1 MRADPR
7 AAVEQAPPSV
17 RGRAPLCGN
26 AGRAKI
32 EPCLVGRSDEDR
44 TTLPDSPPTEITMR
58 FLLWLLL
65 TASVLGNAY
74 VNTFAGWTG
83 ATQIA
88 ASVCTGVVLLGSAA
102 GLWLTR
108 PRTEA

>member
-1 MRADPR
+1 
-7 AAVEQAPPSV
+7 
-17 RGRAPLCGN
+17 
-26 AGRAKI
+26 
-32 EPCLVGRSDEDR
+32 
-44 TTLPDSPPTEITMR
+44 MR

-74 VNTFAGWTG
+74 VNTLAGWTG
-83 ATQIA
+83 ATQTV
-88 ASVCTGVVLLGSAA
+88 ASVGTGVALLGSAV

>member
-1 MRADPR
+1 MR
-7 AAVEQAPPSV
+7 S
-17 RGRAPLCGN
+17 
-26 AGRAKI
+26 
-32 EPCLVGRSDEDR
+32 
-44 TTLPDSPPTEITMR
+44 
-58 FLLWLLL
+58 LLWLLL

>member
-1 MRADPR
+1 
-7 AAVEQAPPSV
+7 
-17 RGRAPLCGN
+17 
-26 AGRAKI
+26 
-32 EPCLVGRSDEDR
+32 
-44 TTLPDSPPTEITMR
+44 MR

-74 VNTFAGWTG
+74 VNTLAGWTG
-83 ATQIA
+83 STQIV
-88 ASVCTGVVLLGSAA
+88 ASVGTGVALLGSAV